1 MTSLLLI
8 HFHRQVHA
16 PPLGEPARAL
26 WTWAFH
32 SPPRS
37 LCLPLKM
44 FLRDWDLS
52 NVLFSYFWEVLIIIM
67 IVHIL
72 VTQEIYLFD
81 FFLSLQLRQQ
91 RKWFV
96 APVALGHE

>member
-1 MTSLLLI
+1 MLHPWENLLVPSGLG
-8 HFHRQVHA
+8 HFIVL
-16 PPLGEPARAL
+16 LGV
-26 WTWAFH
+26 W
-32 SPPRS
+32 
-37 LCLPLKM
+37 CLPLKM

-81 FFLSLQLRQQ
+81 FFFSLQLRQQ
-91 RKWFV
+91 RKWFA